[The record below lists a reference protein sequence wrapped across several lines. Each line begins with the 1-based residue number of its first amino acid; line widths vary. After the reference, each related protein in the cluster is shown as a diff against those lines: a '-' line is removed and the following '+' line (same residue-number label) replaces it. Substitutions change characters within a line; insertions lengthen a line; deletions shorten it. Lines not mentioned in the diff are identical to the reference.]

1 MIAGVG
7 SAFEKERNAV
17 VDRRDR
23 SVRSS
28 LRWFE
33 PSAGG

>member
-7 SAFEKERNAV
+7 SAFERERNAV
-17 VDRRDR
+17 VDRRDH

-28 LRWFE
+28 LRSFG